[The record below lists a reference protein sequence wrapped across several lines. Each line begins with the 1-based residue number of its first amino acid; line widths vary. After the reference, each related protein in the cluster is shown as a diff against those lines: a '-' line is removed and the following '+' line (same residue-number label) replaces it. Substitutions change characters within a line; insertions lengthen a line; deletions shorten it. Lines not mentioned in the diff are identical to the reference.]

1 MVAFSNTKLEGVEVG
16 CCCVVLEAASLFDSP
31 LDPSL
36 LSVVLAG
43 APKVNPV
50 LGGLVVE
57 ASLSSSFESPAALSS
72 FCPNVNGVVE
82 PLLDLSPNNEVV
94 SVGLASSLVVS
105 VFLR

>member
-1 MVAFSNTKLEGVEVG
+1 MLALLVIPNLKGVEVVVVVA
-16 CCCVVLEAASLFDSP
+16 VVLEAASLFDSP

-57 ASLSSSFESPAALSS
+57 ASLSSSFESPAVLSS
-72 FCPNVNGVVE
+72 FVQM
-82 PLLDLSPNNEVV
+82 
-94 SVGLASSLVVS
+94 
-105 VFLR
+105 